1 MAIRW
6 RRARWYVFWAVLL
19 AAAAVYAFRPQ
30 PVPVDVAGA
39 VRDAMVVTIDG
50 DGRTRVREVYVVSAP
65 VSGQVLRIERHV
77 GDAVVAGET
86 VLATIRP
93 TDPTFL
99 DRRAR
104 AQAEATI
111 KAAEAAFALAEAER
125 ARAEAEL
132 DFARSELDRS
142 AKLAQRGTISQRELD
157 RATLELR
164 TREAALATAEATITK
179 RRYEL
184 EMARAALIQPGQRVG
199 DGVAPECC
207 VEVFAP
213 VDGRVL
219 RMIQESEGVVLA
231 GAPLLEVGNPA
242 DLEVVV
248 DLLSADAV
256 RVEVGAAATID
267 DWGGGDTLRA
277 RVRRVEPYGFTKV
290 SALGIEEQRVNV
302 ILDLIDPAEQWRQLG
317 HGFRV
322 DVHIVVW
329 YGEDV
334 LQIPL
339 GALFRE
345 GSDWAVFVLEE
356 GRASLR
362 RVLIGHSNGRV
373 AEVLGGLS
381 ADELVILHPGDRV
394 ANGVRAVRR
403 SAL

>member
-329 YGEDV
+329 HGEDV